1 MRHILA
7 IAADEWRFWIRS
19 RLALAGLLVMA
30 VLLVMTSFV
39 TAARVSHERDV
50 RLEHQQAAEERFL
63 AQPDRHPHRM
73 VHYGHYVHRIPGPL
87 AILDPGVDRV
97 TGQSIFL
104 EGHRQNSAM
113 FAEARGGASLGRLA
127 DLTPALVYQLFAPLL
142 LIVLGHSLIV
152 RERESA
158 TLAPLLAQGLSPGVL
173 IAGKA
178 AALGSVMLLMLL
190 PICGLSAFAA
200 AQGEALLSGLVVTGT
215 YALYL
220 GLWGAAALLVS
231 ALANQRGMALGILF
245 AVWLLAAIIMP
256 RAAVNI
262 AGMVEPVPGKIET
275 DLALAI
281 DMRDVGDGHDA
292 GASAYDRLRA
302 NLLSE
307 HNAERIEDLPVNFRG
322 MVALYSEERLTRLL
336 NEYAEAQMAREQ
348 AQAQVI
354 GSFGWASPLIAA
366 SSASRILSGTD
377 LGTHHRFLREAE
389 TIRYEFVQGLNR
401 AHAHDLS
408 YTDDINRN
416 RDVEA
421 FDRARIS
428 AGNWQVLDRFRFHPA
443 PAGERLLQAAPFL
456 VMLAFWLAAL
466 LAALAYAGGRL
477 RP

>member
-1 MRHILA
+1 MTRILT
-7 IAADEWRFWIRS
+7 IVGDEWRFWVRS

-30 VLLVMTSFV
+30 LLLVVTSFV
-39 TAARVSHERDV
+39 TVSKVEHERQV
-50 RLEHQQAAEERFL
+50 RLDHQQAAEERFL

-87 AILDPGVDRV
+87 AIFDPGVDRV

-113 FAEARGGASLGRLA
+113 FAEARAGASLGRLA
-127 DLTPALVYQLFAPLL
+127 ELSPALVYQIFAPLL
-142 LIVLGHSLIV
+142 LIVLGHALIV

-158 TLAPLLAQGLSPGVL
+158 TLAPLLAQGLSPGTL

-178 AALGSVMLLMLL
+178 AALGSVILLMLL
-190 PICGLSAFAA
+190 PLCILSALAA
-200 AQGEALLSGLVVTGT
+200 AQGEALLSGLVMTGA
-215 YALYL
+215 YVLYL
-220 GLWGAAALLVS
+220 SLWGMAALLVS
-231 ALANQRGMALGILF
+231 TLAHQRSVALAILF
-245 AVWLLAAIIMP
+245 ALWLFAVIIVP

-262 AGMVEPVPGKIET
+262 AGMTEPVPGKIET

-281 DMRDVGDGHDA
+281 GMREVGDGHDA
-292 GASAYDRLRA
+292 GASAYDALRE
-302 NLLSE
+302 NLLAE
-307 HNAERIEDLPVNFRG
+307 YRTERIEDLPVNFRG

-348 AQAQVI
+348 AKAQAI
-354 GSFGWASPLIAA
+354 GTFGWASPLIAA

-389 TIRYEFVQGLNR
+389 TVRFDFVQGLNHS
-401 AHAHDLS
+401 HAHTLS
-408 YTDDINRN
+408 YTDDVNRN
-416 RDVEA
+416 HDADA

-428 AGNWQVLDRFRFHPA
+428 AGNWQVLDTFRFEPA
-443 PAGERLLQAAPFL
+443 PAGERLLLAAPFL
-456 VMLAFWLAAL
+456 AMLMVWLAGL
-466 LAALAYAGGRL
+466 MAALAFAGGRL

>member
-1 MRHILA
+1 MKAFLT

-19 RLALAGLLVMA
+19 RLAFAALIVMA
-30 VLLVMTSFV
+30 VLLVATSFV
-39 TAARVSHERDV
+39 TASRVSHEREV
-50 RLEHQQAAEERFL
+50 RLEQQLAAEERFL

-73 VHYGHYVHRIPGPL
+73 VHYGHYVYRVPGPL
-87 AILDPGVDRV
+87 AIFDPGVDRV

-113 FAEARGGASLGRLA
+113 FAEARAGASLGRLA

-142 LIVLGHSLIV
+142 AIVLGHSLIV

-178 AALGSVMLLMLL
+178 TALGSVILLMLL
-190 PICGLSAFAA
+190 PIFGMSAYAA

-220 GLWGAAALLVS
+220 SLWGAAALLVS
-231 ALANQRGMALGILF
+231 ALVSQRGMSLGVLF
-245 AVWLLAAIIMP
+245 ALWLLAVIIMP

-262 AGMVEPVPGKIET
+262 AGMLEPVPGKIET

-281 DMRDVGDGHDA
+281 DMREVGDGHDA
-292 GASAYDRLRA
+292 GASAYDTLRA
-302 NLLSE
+302 NLLAE
-307 HNAERIEDLPVNFRG
+307 HGAERIEDLPVNFRG
-322 MVALYSEERLTRLL
+322 MVALYSEARLTALL
-336 NEYAEAQMAREQ
+336 NEYAEAQMAREEAK
-348 AQAQVI
+348 AQAI
-354 GSFGWASPLIAA
+354 ATFGWASPLIAA

-389 TIRYEFVQGLNR
+389 TVRFEFVQGLNH
-401 AHAHDLS
+401 AHAHSLS
-408 YTDDINRN
+408 YTDDTNRN
-416 RDVEA
+416 RDAEA

-428 AGNWQVLDRFRFHPA
+428 AGSWQVLDTFRFEPA
-443 PAGERLLQAAPFL
+443 PAGERVMKAAPFL
-456 VMLAFWLAAL
+456 AMLAFWLAGL
-466 LAALAYAGGRL
+466 VAALAYAGGRL